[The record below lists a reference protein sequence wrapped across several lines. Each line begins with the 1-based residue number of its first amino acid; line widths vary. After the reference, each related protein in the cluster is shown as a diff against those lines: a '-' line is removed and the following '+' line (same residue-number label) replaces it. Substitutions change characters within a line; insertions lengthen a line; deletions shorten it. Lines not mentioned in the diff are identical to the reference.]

1 MFRRPAPAGRRGSTC
16 GRPALQHPA
25 GPFFSRWDGCS
36 LDVVVSS
43 SIRLA
48 AQWEKAVVFRLGK
61 FHSIKGPG
69 LFMIIPLIDQL
80 RMVDTRVL
88 AVNIPKQQVITR
100 DNVPVTID
108 GVLFFRVDNAAEAII
123 MVQDYRYVISQY
135 AQTSLRDVIGQ
146 MTLDQ
151 LLTERE
157 EIAKS
162 IEQHVEKDTK
172 GWGLEVTG
180 LRIQD
185 IDMPEELKKMMSR
198 QASAEREKRATIT
211 KAEGDKEA
219 AVNLSL
225 AARTMAESPGAM
237 QLRTLQTIDGL
248 GPTASN
254 TVVLAVPI
262 DVLESLGSLKD
273 AFRSRGPRLDRAA
286 GVRGDYQEERNTND
300 TGCSSRTPWYHERG
314 RWPALWFAF
323 AYASV
328 GDARRSDHQ
337 AEGHSKTRRPW
348 TTQSSGCN
356 ATGSRARGKDGRTSP
371 VSHHGSGIRPAR
383 GLIGGRGPEWG
394 GCTALVESEG
404 RGQTT
409 WTAAPTGGSNGPG
422 RREGRGRLCASCH
435 TSLPIALARPSLG
448 RQLGEATAG
457 AIEKKL
463 IDNMKKRVENWETI
477 VDGATSDKDPF
488 QCFYSDKEP
497 ESLGTEAVL
506 NALILV
512 NHDARRKS
520 GVLSTVTQK
529 ALGHLWEQ
537 QQEDGAWAWL
547 DFGLNPWEKDGA
559 YYGASLAAVAVGSA
573 GKSYYDRAE
582 VRPRSPL

>member
-1 MFRRPAPAGRRGSTC
+1 MINYISGLVFVVLLLLGGVGTLAIA
-16 GRPALQHPA
+16 QHSVPLA
-25 GPFFSRWDGCS
+25 FLFMLGWLFV
-36 LDVVVSS
+36 DVVIAS

-61 FHSIKGPG
+61 FHTIKGPG

-88 AVNIPKQQVITR
+88 AVSIPKQQVITR

-162 IEQHVEKDTK
+162 IEHHVENDTK

-185 IDMPEELKKMMSR
+185 VDMPEELKKMMSR
-198 QASAEREKRATIT
+198 QASAEREKQATIT

-219 AVNLSL
+219 AINLSL

-273 AFRSRGPRLDRAA
+273 AFRSRGP
-286 GVRGDYQEERNTND
+286 G
-300 TGCSSRTPWYHERG
+300 
-314 RWPALWFAF
+314 
-323 AYASV
+323 
-328 GDARRSDHQ
+328 
-337 AEGHSKTRRPW
+337 
-348 TTQSSGCN
+348 
-356 ATGSRARGKDGRTSP
+356 TGSIAP
-371 VSHHGSGIRPAR
+371 PA
-383 GLIGGRGPEWG
+383 
-394 GCTALVESEG
+394 
-404 RGQTT
+404 
-409 WTAAPTGGSNGPG
+409 
-422 RREGRGRLCASCH
+422 
-435 TSLPIALARPSLG
+435 
-448 RQLGEATAG
+448 
-457 AIEKKL
+457 
-463 IDNMKKRVENWETI
+463 
-477 VDGATSDKDPF
+477 
-488 QCFYSDKEP
+488 
-497 ESLGTEAVL
+497 
-506 NALILV
+506 
-512 NHDARRKS
+512 
-520 GVLSTVTQK
+520 
-529 ALGHLWEQ
+529 
-537 QQEDGAWAWL
+537 
-547 DFGLNPWEKDGA
+547 
-559 YYGASLAAVAVGSA
+559 
-573 GKSYYDRAE
+573 
-582 VRPRSPL
+582 